1 MNKRSIVTSLRWMC
15 AGAAVLLS
23 GCHMEVLSPKGD
35 IGMDERSLI
44 FIALGLM
51 SLVVIPVIVLTLVFA
66 WKYRASNTKATYAP
80 KWSHSTAIEA
90 AMSLNH
96 PLLHNHSSMRER
108 KINWRHQW

>member
-1 MNKRSIVTSLRWMC
+1 
-15 AGAAVLLS
+15 
-23 GCHMEVLSPKGD
+23 MEVLSPKGD

-90 AMSLNH
+90 AMWAIPCVIIAILAY
-96 PLLHNHSSMRER
+96 
-108 KINWRHQW
+108 